1 MVQTTQKIDFS
12 KINADEQEQFRVG
25 SLQISEDPAIID
37 KLERSIREDGLENPI
52 TVTPNEDGTFD
63 LADGF
68 HRHSA
73 WGRLYRQNVNNG
85 NNPWAT
91 IPAFVETF
99 ANDSE
104 KRKYKFDANKH
115 PHSICSQNTAEDVV
129 NYLVEE
135 VKDNDPASLFGTSVN
150 INCQVSCD
158 VLEGE
163 LEDWTANELKGQ
175 FNATQRKGIVK
186 ATLKHLGAKTTPD
199 KIQTWLKNEALEE
212 IKDHFKGIWDGNNSM
227 DLSNDRKVLCG
238 TVSSNEK
245 HAKPSAALSK
255 LIGELGTGDW
265 SQVNI
270 PQVKLVG
277 YVLGVKTEKALDI
290 KRCQMQADINKINQF
305 CSNNIPALNG
315 RDLIEYYELPQ
326 KVGIETQ
333 IKPVPL

>member
-1 MVQTTQKIDFS
+1 MAQTAQKIDFS
-12 KINADEQEQFRVG
+12 KIHVDEKEQFRVG

-52 TVTPNEDGTFD
+52 TVSPNEDGTYD
-63 LADGF
+63 LVDGF

-73 WGRLYRQNVNNG
+73 WGRLYRQNVNNS

-99 ANDSE
+99 ANESE

-129 NYLVEE
+129 NYLVAE
-135 VKDNDPASLFGTSVN
+135 VKDNDPASDFGTSVN
-150 INCQVSCD
+150 ISCQVSCD
-158 VLEGE
+158 VLKGE
-163 LEDWTANELKGQ
+163 LEDWTASELKGQ
-175 FNATQRKGIVK
+175 FNAFKRNSIVK

-199 KIQTWLKNEALEE
+199 KIQAWVKNEALEE
-212 IKDHFKGIWDGNNSM
+212 VKDHFKGVWDGKNSM
-227 DLSNDRKVLCG
+227 DLSNDKKVLCG

-255 LIGELGTGDW
+255 LIGEIGTGDW
-265 SQVNI
+265 SLVNI

-277 YVLGVKTEKALDI
+277 YVIGAKTEKKLDQR
-290 KRCQMQADINKINQF
+290 RCQMRADVVKINQF
-305 CSNNIPALNG
+305 CSNNIAALNG
-315 RDLIEYYELPQ
+315 KDLIDYYELPQ

-333 IKPVPL
+333 IKQVPL

>member
-1 MVQTTQKIDFS
+1 MAQTAQKIDFS
-12 KINADEQEQFRVG
+12 KINVDEEEQFRVG

-52 TVTPNEDGTFD
+52 TVSPNEDGTYD
-63 LADGF
+63 LVDGF

-73 WGRLYRQNVNNG
+73 WGRLYRQNVNNS

-91 IPAFVETF
+91 IPALVETF
-99 ANDSE
+99 ANESE

-135 VKDNDPASLFGTSVN
+135 VNDNDPASLFGSNVN

-158 VLEGE
+158 VLKGE
-163 LEDWTANELKGQ
+163 LEDWTGSELKGQ
-175 FNATQRKGIVK
+175 FNASKRNSIVK

-199 KIQTWLKNEALEE
+199 KIQAWVRNEALEE
-212 IKDHFKGIWDGNNSM
+212 VKDHFKGVWDGKNSM
-227 DLSNDRKVLCG
+227 DLSNDKKILCG

-245 HAKPSAALSK
+245 HAKPSAALTK

-265 SQVNI
+265 SLVNI

-277 YVLGVKTEKALDI
+277 YVIGVKTEEKLDE
-290 KRCQMQADINKINQF
+290 KRCQMRADVVKINQF
-305 CSNNIPALNG
+305 CSNNIAGLNG
-315 RDLIEYYELPQ
+315 KDLIDYYELPQ
-326 KVGIETQ
+326 KVGVETQ
-333 IKPVPL
+333 IKQVPL

>member
-1 MVQTTQKIDFS
+1 MAQTAQKIDFS
-12 KINADEQEQFRVG
+12 KINVDEKEQFRVG

-52 TVTPNEDGTFD
+52 TVSPNEDGTYD
-63 LADGF
+63 LVDGF

-73 WGRLYRQNVNNG
+73 WGRLYRQNVNNS

-99 ANDSE
+99 ANESE

-135 VKDNDPASLFGTSVN
+135 VKDNDPASYFGTVN
-150 INCQVSCD
+150 ISCTVSCD
-158 VLEGE
+158 VLKGE
-163 LEDWTANELKGQ
+163 LEDWTASELKGQ
-175 FNATQRKGIVK
+175 FNASKRNGIVL

-199 KIQTWLKNEALEE
+199 KIQAWVKNEALEE
-212 IKDHFKGIWDGNNSM
+212 VKDHFKGVWDGKNSM
-227 DLSNDRKVLCG
+227 DLSNDKKVLCG

-255 LIGELGTGDW
+255 LIGEIGTGDW
-265 SQVNI
+265 SLVNI

-277 YVLGVKTEKALDI
+277 YVIGAKTEKKLDQR
-290 KRCQMQADINKINQF
+290 RCQMRADVVKINQF
-305 CSNNIPALNG
+305 CSNNIAALNG
-315 RDLIEYYELPQ
+315 KDLIDYYELPQ

-333 IKPVPL
+333 IKQVPL